1 MKTKLSNVLI
11 AILILRSQPVNKNS
25 TPKKALRMSQRD
37 ALIADVSSRMPRTR
51 DAVLR

>member
-11 AILILRSQPVNKNS
+11 AKLTLRSQPVNKNFML
-25 TPKKALRMSQRD
+25 KKALRMSQRD
-37 ALIADVSSRMPRTR
+37 ALIADASSKNKRMS